1 MRLIVVAAL
10 RREIS
15 HAHAEIALVEKM
27 VCVLEL
33 RYLSEFFYGNAE
45 HFIEFFSYVTAAVSC
60 GIFKLFYLKSAA
72 AVDDLSCYK
81 TDQQ

>member
-45 HFIEFFSYVTAAVSC
+45 HFVELLSYVSAAVARR
-60 GIFKLFYLKSAA
+60 IFEIFYFKSSA
-72 AVDDLSCYK
+72 AVDYFPCYE
-81 TDQQ
+81 TDEQ